1 VEEEKHEVMVIVME
15 QGIEKGRSQSSPIV
29 CSLSSVFRRK
39 VELVIVSGSD

>member
-1 VEEEKHEVMVIVME
+1 VEEEKHEVVVIVME

-29 CSLSSVFRRK
+29 RSLSPTSRRK